1 MSNEEPNLTTRK
13 TTIIKLNVGGKK
25 YMTTAETL
33 TSKGKNFFSGIVESK
48 IPIESDENGYIFI
61 DRSPNYFDII
71 LIFLR
76 TGSIPTCLDKTVSIP
91 DLNSEIEFYCVNM
104 PKLKRVHLEF
114 SYKNLGSYGSG
125 GFYSNEYLSQEIL
138 NFVTGKYPTWKV
150 PLTKV
155 LDALIE
161 DGWNIETT
169 DYKKTDLEYQIL
181 MSKIVPVTKK
191 FQQ

>member
-1 MSNEEPNLTTRK
+1 MSIRESPTTK
-13 TTIIKLNVGGKK
+13 TTIVKLNLGGVK
-25 YMTTAETL
+25 YMTTEETL

-48 IPIESDENGYIFI
+48 IPMEKDEEGFVFI
-61 DRSPNYFDII
+61 DRDAIYFDII
-71 LIFLR
+71 LKYLR
-76 TGSIPTCLDKTVSIP
+76 TGFIPTCLKKSFSVDQ
-91 DLNSEIEFYCVNM
+91 LNSEIEFYCVNM
-104 PKLKRVHLEF
+104 PKLKRIHLEF

-125 GFYSNEYLSQEIL
+125 GFYSNEYLSDNLL
-138 NFVTGKYPTWKV
+138 NLVTGKYPTWKV

-161 DGWNIETT
+161 EGWNIETT

>member
-1 MSNEEPNLTTRK
+1 MSIHESPTTK
-13 TTIIKLNVGGKK
+13 TTIVKLNLGGVK
-25 YMTTAETL
+25 YMTTEETL
-33 TSKGKNFFSGIVESK
+33 TSKGKNFFTGIVESK
-48 IPIESDENGYIFI
+48 IPMEKDEEGYVFI
-61 DRSPNYFDII
+61 DRDAIYFDII
-71 LIFLR
+71 LKYLR
-76 TGSIPTCLDKTVSIP
+76 TGFIPTSLKKSFSVDQ
-91 DLNSEIEFYCVNM
+91 LNSEIEFYCVNM
-104 PKLKRVHLEF
+104 PKLKRIHLEF

-125 GFYSNEYLSQEIL
+125 GFYSSEYLSDNLL
-138 NFVTGKYPTWKV
+138 NLVTGKYPTWKV

-161 DGWNIETT
+161 EGWNIETT

>member
-1 MSNEEPNLTTRK
+1 MSVHDSTAK
-13 TTIIKLNVGGKK
+13 TTIMKLNVGGIK
-25 YMTTAETL
+25 YMTTEETL

-48 IPIESDENGYIFI
+48 IPIEKDEEGYIFI
-61 DRSPNYFDII
+61 DRDAIYFDVI
-71 LIFLR
+71 LKYLR
-76 TGSIPTCLDKTVSIP
+76 TGFIPTCLKKSISI
-91 DLNSEIEFYCVNM
+91 DQLNSEIEFYCVNM
-104 PKLKRVHLEF
+104 PKLKRIHLEF

-125 GFYSNEYLSQEIL
+125 GFYSNEYLSENLL

-161 DGWNIETT
+161 EGWNIETT